1 MVNFRWRT
9 PIIENKIL
17 SIKDDYNIILIV
29 DTFIILIDYDLMLCL
44 SQTTGYAVHAL
55 VCLDEQSGHGNLIR
69 DIAKCTGISKPYL
82 ARIINDLTH
91 QGLVTA
97 KRGYRGGIALA
108 RPAGEISLLQVVEA
122 MEGPNWIGPCLLGLD
137 DCAARSVCPTH
148 TVWQRVSKQ
157 LKAVLGRTTLA
168 DVVASPMRKRALRQ
182 GKRHC

>member
-1 MVNFRWRT
+1 M
-9 PIIENKIL
+9 L
-17 SIKDDYNIILIV
+17 SIKDYYNIILIV

-55 VCLDEQSGHGNLIR
+55 VCLDEQSGHANLIR

-122 MEGPNWIGPCLLGLD
+122 MEGPNWFGPCLLGLD
-137 DCAARSVCPTH
+137 DCARSVCPTH
-148 TVWQRVSKQ
+148 AVWQRVSKQ
-157 LKAVLGRTTLA
+157 LKTVLGKTTLA
-168 DVVASPMRKRALRQ
+168 DVAASAMRKQALRRR
-182 GKRHC
+182 KSRC